1 LKNLLLINR
10 HMMILLLSDTCADSI
25 HDKRLADAYLL
36 GPPLCCATTVHGD
49 RHIAG
54 HSIHHTAQYGL

>member
-1 LKNLLLINR
+1 
-10 HMMILLLSDTCADSI
+10 MMILLLSDTCADSI